1 MRILLQQ
8 NDTGLYFKD
17 IDSWTADSPEAMDFL
32 SSAAALEF
40 CAANRLAGVQ
50 IVLKFDG
57 EKYDI
62 VLPPV
67 AAQAQPNR
75 RPSASA

>member
-1 MRILLQQ
+1 
-8 NDTGLYFKD
+8 
-17 IDSWTADSPEAMDFL
+17 MDFV
-32 SSAAALEF
+32 SSTAALEF
-40 CAANRLAGVQ
+40 CSANQLAGVQ

-62 VLPPV
+62 VLAPA
-67 AAQAQPNR
+67 AAQAQPNY